1 MQSDL
6 VRTILEVLVIAAL
19 AVVSLWILS
28 PFLAAIVW
36 ATMIVVSTWPL
47 FVGLQARLWG
57 KRGLAVGL
65 MTLAILL
72 VLFIPLSL
80 AIGVLVNHADVAVDF
95 GKRVA
100 HEGLPPPPA
109 SVESLPLVGEYI
121 AKAWRAVLD
130 LGLDDLWKRVAPYVG
145 QAAKWL
151 AAQAGGLGLVAVHLL
166 LTAVIAAILY
176 TTGETAA
183 GAVRRFARRL
193 AGDSGEGSVVLAA
206 QAIRAVAMGIVVT
219 ALAQSLVG
227 GIGLV
232 IAGVPYAAVLT
243 ALMFM
248 LCVAQLGPGL
258 VLFPAVAWMYWR
270 GESGWASVLLVWS
283 IGTVSMDNFLR
294 PVLIRRGAD
303 LPLLLIFA
311 GVLGGLLT
319 MGLLGLFVGPVVL
332 AVSYRLAQAWVNE
345 GLPQPAA
352 DARKTD
358 APRNASA

>member
-80 AIGVLVNHADVAVDF
+80 AIGVLVNHADVAVEF

>member
-80 AIGVLVNHADVAVDF
+80 AIGVLVNHADVAVEF

-270 GESGWASVLLVWS
+270 GETGWASVLLVWS

-352 DARKTD
+352 GARKTD
-358 APRNASA
+358 APRDASA

>member
-1 MQSDL
+1 
-6 VRTILEVLVIAAL
+6 VLVIAAL

-80 AIGVLVNHADVAVDF
+80 AIGVLVNHADVAVEF